1 MSHSDLVLEAQSV
14 KLMFQIIDQMTES
27 VKVIEKQLA
36 ELTEEDEMVQW
47 QNYFCSCKK
56 NDRNRV
62 GVAHRKTRL

>member
-1 MSHSDLVLEAQSV
+1 
-14 KLMFQIIDQMTES
+14 MTES
-27 VKVIEKQLA
+27 VKMIEKQLA